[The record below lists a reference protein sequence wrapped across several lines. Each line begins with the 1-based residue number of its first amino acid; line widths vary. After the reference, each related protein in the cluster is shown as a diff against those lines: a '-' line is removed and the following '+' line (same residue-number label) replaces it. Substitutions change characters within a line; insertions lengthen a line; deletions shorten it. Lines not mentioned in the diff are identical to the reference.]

1 MLLSIVMMVK
11 NEEKY
16 LDKTLNA
23 LMPLMKDINSEL
35 IILDTGS
42 TDSSIDIAN
51 KYTDKVYFANWNNN
65 FAEMRNISISY
76 AKGDWILILDA
87 DEELINY
94 DKLNQFFNS
103 NLHEKYNSASIEL
116 KNILSEDEKGY
127 SMAPILRL
135 FRNYKGFKYEGAIH
149 EQPLYQNPIYNSI
162 ALFKHYGYLFANE
175 EVRQLKDKRNKTIL
189 MKEVKLQP
197 NNPYMNYQLGK
208 SYNISRSYEDAIF
221 YMEKGYNLYSKVG
234 HIPIFVTLDLANLY
248 MELNEFNKCE
258 KLCLKYIKRDNKN
271 IDIYYYLA
279 TSQKCLGKYKQSLE
293 NYKRYVYLLDNYDIS
308 TQANDMEC
316 NGDTV
321 AYREQCEVNIIDNYY
336 KLEMYDEIVNNID
349 EITEDVLNKAYLVVF
364 MSLYKKNKEQ
374 KILELYKKCSKS
386 IVERNKF
393 KENIEIILKR
403 VKEEDK
409 LKMYDILSNI
419 EGNYGTL
426 NKIRLGKKLTTKEY
440 NEILI
445 NEKEVYYG
453 DIIYYA
459 LNQKMKLDDI
469 VKEISY
475 IKLKNYIDFI
485 IANRR
490 DIILDLYNYLK
501 TRRNTLDIKKINIY
515 SCLSKILLIHGNLV
529 GDKYE
534 DLFLMHMYY
543 TYESLKKTYDRN
555 LSDEDLISIVRNKDD
570 EFIIKINIIQNNKET
585 DKVKYIKEMKEL
597 LIGNPEYKKGVELL
611 ISKLENELKESYE
624 LKQLKKQYKI
634 IIEKS
639 INDGRLEDAVS
650 MIKEYELMYDEDCEL
665 LNMKSI
671 LCLLNRDF
679 DNAENSLR
687 KALILKNN
695 NFNTIF
701 NIAYLKEVSGE
712 VEEAIAFYNKIVD
725 YCKEE
730 DIVIESKQK
739 INLIKQNSNTM
750 RGA

>member
-11 NEEKY
+11 NEERY

-51 KYTDKVYFANWNNN
+51 KYTDKVYFANWNND

-94 DKLNQFFNS
+94 EKLKQFFDS

-135 FRNYKGFKYEGAIH
+135 FRNYEGFKYEGAIH
-149 EQPLYQNPIYNSI
+149 EQPLYKNPIYNSI

-189 MKEVKLQP
+189 MKEVKVQP

-279 TSQKCLGKYKQSLE
+279 TSQKCLGKYRQSLE
-293 NYKRYVYLLDNYDIS
+293 NYKRYLYLLDNYDIS

-336 KLEMYDEIVNNID
+336 KLDMYDEIVNNVD
-349 EITEDVLNKAYLVVF
+349 EITEDVLNKAYAVLF
-364 MSLYKKNKEQ
+364 MSLYKKGKEE
-374 KILELYKKCSKS
+374 KIVELYQKCSKS

-409 LKMYDILSNI
+409 IKMYTILSNI

-453 DIIYYA
+453 DVVYYA
-459 LNQKMKLDDI
+459 LIQKLNLEDI
-469 VKEISY
+469 LKEVSY

-490 DIILDLYNYLK
+490 DIILELYNYLK

-515 SCLSKILLIHGNLV
+515 SCLSKVLLMQGNLV

-543 TYESLKKTYDRN
+543 TYESLKKTYN
-555 LSDEDLISIVRNKDD
+555 KSLSDEDLINVVRNKED
-570 EFIIKINIIQNNKET
+570 EFIIKINIIQNNKEA

-597 LIGNPEYKKGVELL
+597 LIDNPEYKKGIELL
-611 ISKLENELKESYE
+611 INKLENELKESYE
-624 LKQLKKQYKI
+624 LSQLKKQYKN
-634 IIEKS
+634 IIENS
-639 INDGRLEDAVS
+639 INNGRLEDAS
-650 MIKEYELMYDEDCEL
+650 NMIKEYELMYDEDYEL

-671 LCLLNRDF
+671 LCLVHRNF
-679 DNAENSLR
+679 DDAENSLR

-701 NIAYLKEVSGE
+701 NIAYLKEVLGE
-712 VEEAIAFYNKIVD
+712 IEEAIEFYSKIVD
-725 YCKEE
+725 SCKEE

-739 INLIKQNSNTM
+739 INLIKQNSDSM

>member
-23 LMPLMKDINSEL
+23 LIPLMKDINSEL

-42 TDSSIDIAN
+42 IDSSIDIAK
-51 KYTDKVYFANWNNN
+51 KYTDKVYFDNWTND
-65 FAEMRNISISY
+65 FSEMRNKSISY

-94 DKLNQFFNS
+94 DKLKQFFTS
-103 NLHEKYNSASIEL
+103 KLHKKYNSASIEL

-135 FRNYKGFKYEGAIH
+135 FRNYEGFKYEGAIH
-149 EQPLYQNPIYNSI
+149 EQPLYQKPIYNSI
-162 ALFKHYGYLFANE
+162 ALFKHYGYLFVNE
-175 EVRQLKDKRNKTIL
+175 EIRQLKDKRNKSIL

-208 SYNISRSYEDAIF
+208 SYNISGSYEDATF
-221 YMEKGYNLYSKVG
+221 YMEKGYNLYSKIG

-258 KLCLKYIKRDNKN
+258 KLCLKYIKKDNKN

-279 TSQKCLGKYKQSLE
+279 TSQKCLGRYKQSLE
-293 NYKRYVYLLDNYDIS
+293 NYKRYLYLLDNYDIS

-321 AYREQCEVNIIDNYY
+321 AYREQCEVNILDNYY

-349 EITEDVLNKAYLVVF
+349 KITEDVLSKAYLVIF
-364 MSLYKKNKEQ
+364 MALYKKGKEK

-386 IVERNKF
+386 IVERKKL
-393 KENIEIILKR
+393 KENIEITLKR

-409 LKMYDILSNI
+409 IKMYKILSDM
-419 EGNYGTL
+419 EGNYGNL
-426 NKIRLGKKLTTKEY
+426 NKIRLGEKLTAKEY
-440 NEILI
+440 NDILV
-445 NEKEVYYG
+445 NENEVYYG

-459 LNQKMKLDDI
+459 LNQNLNLESILKQ
-469 VKEISY
+469 VSY

-490 DIILDLYNYLK
+490 DSILDLYNFLK
-501 TRRNTLDIKKINIY
+501 TRKNTLDINKINIY
-515 SCLSKILLIHGNLV
+515 SCLSKILLMHGNLV

-543 TYESLKKTYDRN
+543 TYESLKKSYDRS
-555 LSDEDLISIVRNKDD
+555 LSDEDLLNIIRNNDD
-570 EFIIKINIIQNNKET
+570 EFIVKINIIQKNKEI
-585 DKVKYIKEMKEL
+585 DEINYIKEMKKI
-597 LIGNPEYKKGVELL
+597 LIDNPEYKKGIELV
-611 ISKLENELKESYE
+611 INKFENELKEGCE
-624 LKQLKKQYKI
+624 LKQLKKQYKS

-639 INDGRLEDAVS
+639 INNGMLEDAFS
-650 MIKEYELMYDEDCEL
+650 MIKEYELMYKEDYEL
-665 LNMKSI
+665 INMKSI
-671 LCLLNRDF
+671 LCLLNGNF
-679 DNAENSLR
+679 DESECLFKKSLM
-687 KALILKNN
+687 LKSN
-695 NFNTIF
+695 NFNTVF
-701 NIAYLKEVSGE
+701 NIAYLKEISGE
-712 VEEAIAFYNKIVD
+712 IEESIRFYSEIVN
-725 YCKEE
+725 YCQDE
-730 DIVIESKQK
+730 DIVMESKEK
-739 INLIKQNSNTM
+739 INLIKCNSDGE